1 MSYLAIARKWRPQRF
16 DDIAGQTHITRTL
29 QNAIRL
35 QRIHHA
41 FLFCGARGVG
51 KTSGARILAKAL
63 QCENG
68 PAENPC
74 NECVACQEITR
85 GSHPDVT
92 EIDGASNNRV
102 DDVRDLIETVRYMPT
117 KGRYRIYVIDEVHM
131 VTTAAFNA
139 LLKTLEEPPEHVV
152 FIFATTDPQK
162 LPETVVSRC
171 QRFDFKMLPA
181 RTIQERLQ
189 QIVETEDVQIPAGVL
204 SQIAREAGGSMRD
217 GQSLLDQ
224 VLAFADGAI
233 TEAQA
238 AEILGLVDR
247 TLLLD
252 LVGAMAR
259 CDVEQTLTTYARI
272 AGFGVDTR
280 SLADDVLTTLR
291 HATVAAVIRQ
301 PERLIDLP
309 AEEIQA
315 LQEIARQAGPESL
328 QRRFDILARAA
339 DDIARSDSPE
349 LVLEMAL
356 AKMASIRP
364 YAPVDA
370 LVDRLLELE
379 RRIGAGGPPGQA
391 RPRPQPRRPLPPMRD
406 SQPAP
411 QPPRPEP
418 TPQKPA
424 PRPEP
429 APLKPAPRPEPA
441 PLKPAP
447 RPEPPPLKPAPRP
460 EPAPLK
466 PAPRPEPAPQ
476 EADPTKTAP
485 LASLDAAGWRT
496 FVESLT
502 GGRIGA
508 LRAVIAEGRFVAVDG
523 DDVVLA
529 FPREETREMASQRL
543 ADGELL
549 EAVGRYFGRRLRLRA
564 EALSDT
570 STPLSPGEQAREEA
584 SARRGEREQRA
595 RDNPAVQRAQAAWDD
610 AEIVKIRHLK
620 S

>member
-35 QRIHHA
+35 KRIHHA

-85 GSHPDVT
+85 GSHPDVS

-181 RTIQERLQ
+181 RTIQERMQ
-189 QIVETEDVQIPAGVL
+189 HICDVEEVQIPAGVL

-224 VLAFADGAI
+224 VLAFADGPI

-247 TLLLD
+247 TLLLE
-252 LVGAMAR
+252 LVAAMAR
-259 CDVEQTLTTYARI
+259 CDVETTLTSYARI
-272 AGFGVDTR
+272 TGFGVDTR

-291 HATVAAVIRQ
+291 HATVAAVIGK
-301 PERLIDLP
+301 PDRLIDLP

-339 DDIARSDSPE
+339 DDVARSDSPE

-356 AKMASIRP
+356 VRMASIRP

-370 LVDRLLELE
+370 LVERLLELE
-379 RRIGAGGPPGQA
+379 RRLGAGGSPG
-391 RPRPQPRRPLPPMRD
+391 RPRPQYRR
-406 SQPAP
+406 PAP
-411 QPPRPEP
+411 QMRDTQPAEPAPRP
-418 TPQKPA
+418 PA
-424 PRPEP
+424 PPRPEP
-429 APLKPAPRPEPA
+429 APEARKPAPPPRPEPA
-441 PLKPAP
+441 PDARKPAP
-447 RPEPPPLKPAPRP
+447 PPRP
-460 EPAPLK
+460 EPAPEARK
-466 PAPRPEPAPQ
+466 PAPPPRPEPELSEPALPVDL
-476 EADPTKTAP
+476 DP
-485 LASLDAAGWRT
+485 AAWRA
-496 FVESLT
+496 FVESLG
-502 GGRIGA
+502 GGRLGA
-508 LRAVIAEGRFVAVDG
+508 LRAVIAEGRFVGVEG

-543 ADGELL
+543 AAPDLRDAL
-549 EAVGRYFGRRLRLRA
+549 RRRFGRPLRLRA
-564 EALSDT
+564 EALADSA
-570 STPLSPGEQAREEA
+570 TPLSPGEQAREEA
-584 SARRGEREQRA
+584 AERKAERERRA
-595 RDNPAVQRAQAAWDD
+595 HADPGVQRVSAAWPD
-610 AEIVKIRHLK
+610 ADIVRIRHLK
-620 S
+620 N